1 MIYIQKEI
9 LVDCELLPDVVDTPL
24 WEKLDIDGR
33 FKAPKAE
40 RQLAGLYAA
49 VAARENYFQQES
61 PTAFGNPKYDYLSG
75 VVQGYLMAM
84 ELIEEE
90 NREEK
95 KIYFRKNNRSKA
107 VVLVVDKLQR
117 PDFYYEAQKQIQE
130 MLDKVGI

>member
-1 MIYIQKEI
+1 MMYSVPI
-9 LVDCELLPDVVDTPL
+9 
-24 WEKLDIDGR
+24 
-33 FKAPKAE
+33 
-40 RQLAGLYAA
+40 AGLYAA